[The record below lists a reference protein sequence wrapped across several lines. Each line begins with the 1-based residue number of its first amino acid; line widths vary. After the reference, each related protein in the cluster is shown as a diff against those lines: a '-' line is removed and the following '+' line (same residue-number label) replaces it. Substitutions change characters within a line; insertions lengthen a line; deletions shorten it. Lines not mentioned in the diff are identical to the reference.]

1 MKHSLFPSTE
11 ENLKNYPKFA
21 QKPPR
26 IIPSLLSKPPELSQV
41 CFQDTQKRGGKGTCV
56 LAFCTVAGLRLEL
69 VLSAH
74 PFKQLGEG
82 CGLVLL
88 ATGKKLLHSSQ
99 PFLLKNWLA
108 PSHFLLAT
116 LPQPNIICRGWAEV
130 NVLTEISLIFL
141 SQTYTFNAS
150 SSLKKNWN
158 KFMYWI
164 HGQKIACTFMREPLQ
179 RLIFIWNNYERAI
192 AKISFYMK

>member
-11 ENLKNYPKFA
+11 ENPKNYPKFA

-82 CGLVLL
+82 CGLSVQACCQCCWQLFAAQL
-88 ATGKKLLHSSQ
+88 T
-99 PFLLKNWLA
+99 
-108 PSHFLLAT
+108 T
-116 LPQPNIICRGWAEV
+116 LPAKELACPLPLPTCNPPPTHHHMGGGGVAFKGLIVHDQTSGDEWGQVNID
-130 NVLTEISLIFL
+130 
-141 SQTYTFNAS
+141 
-150 SSLKKNWN
+150 LKTK
-158 KFMYWI
+158 
-164 HGQKIACTFMREPLQ
+164 T
-179 RLIFIWNNYERAI
+179 
-192 AKISFYMK
+192 